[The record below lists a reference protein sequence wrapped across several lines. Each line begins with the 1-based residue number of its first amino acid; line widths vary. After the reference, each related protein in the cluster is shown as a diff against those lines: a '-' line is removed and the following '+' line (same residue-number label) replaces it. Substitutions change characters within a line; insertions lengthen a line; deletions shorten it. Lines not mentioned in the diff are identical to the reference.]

1 MLERSVFTIMLGCN
15 QWIIFK
21 RLGQGQS
28 IVPWIFFYFS
38 PVVNRNHTV
47 LGLFFFFW
55 PRMITISQ
63 LIVWIKNLCE
73 LFPNRWMRH
82 DDQEICVA

>member
-47 LGLFFFFW
+47 LGLFFF
-55 PRMITISQ
+55 
-63 LIVWIKNLCE
+63 LAKNDNH
-73 LFPNRWMRH
+73 FPI
-82 DDQEICVA
+82 DCLDKEFV